1 MSTEPWAYHLRLE
14 DVRALLRLDLSFYTA
29 TDPGLAREVISRI
42 RVAGI
47 QIFERPTLLFDAIKK
62 MSLQALYLPD
72 SKKIMLDGSLPV
84 LKHRW
89 NEAHEVGHSLL
100 PWHEG
105 LMHGDNNLTLSQHCH
120 EQVEAEANYAAG
132 RLLFLRDRFDEEARS
147 VEASIMS
154 IKPLKERYGNTLS
167 STLYRF
173 VESVGQERA
182 VLGVICG
189 HPHERKRARD
199 FDIQFPCRHVI
210 LSPAFRDRF
219 GDVDEVDLFL
229 KIASYCGAQGGGP
242 LGQSEIVLIDVN
254 GKAQRFMFETFFNRY
269 DALTLA
275 VHLGEVPIIIPVGF

>member
-1 MSTEPWAYHLRLE
+1 MGT
-14 DVRALLRLDLSFYTA
+14 T
-29 TDPGLAREVISRI
+29 ISRSASTVMNKWK
-42 RVAGI
+42 R
-47 QIFERPTLLFDAIKK
+47 RPTTL
-62 MSLQALYLPD
+62 
-72 SKKIMLDGSLPV
+72 LDG
-84 LKHRW
+84 
-89 NEAHEVGHSLL
+89 
-100 PWHEG
+100 
-105 LMHGDNNLTLSQHCH
+105 C
-120 EQVEAEANYAAG
+120 
-132 RLLFLRDRFDEEARS
+132 FLRDRFDEEARS

-229 KIASYCGAQGGGP
+229 KIASYCGAQGGGRWVSRK
-242 LGQSEIVLIDVN
+242 L
-254 GKAQRFMFETFFNRY
+254 Y
-269 DALTLA
+269 
-275 VHLGEVPIIIPVGF
+275 